1 MKVFTGVTDKT
12 FGPHVFHNLKIRSKR
27 RDNFG
32 DLRVIQSEFWIQL
45 IRQLN
50 DVYFKE
56 SKVRVDKL

>member
-1 MKVFTGVTDKT
+1 MFSIT
-12 FGPHVFHNLKIRSKR
+12 LKLEAKEEIIL
-27 RDNFG
+27 G

-56 SKVRVDKL
+56 PKVRVDKL